1 MNLTQ
6 TVKYVF
12 ILLSF
17 LTALSVQAETKK
29 LYGVEG
35 PKLTYRPL
43 SNVAQTYQVKGE
55 VYTTKTHQNAK
66 NYSKQGIASYYHHKF
81 NGRPTSSGEPYNSTL
96 YTAAHKTLPLNS
108 YVVVTNMYNQRKVIV
123 RINDRGPFSK
133 DRIIDLSHAA
143 AKEIGIIGSG
153 MGMVKI
159 EALHVDHKGDISG
172 AGISTLA
179 KTSSNEE
186 GLKRLQMDMVN
197 IDTEALQQ
205 VKVPVVRDEKYEVR
219 MINLTSK
226 KYAEE
231 IINKLALNNI
241 KAEIAANGKKYN
253 IHLGPLNSKAQ
264 VTDLKAQL
272 KRLNHSEPLVV
283 YSYNK

>member
-1 MNLTQ
+1 MNLKQ

-12 ILLSF
+12 ILFSF

-29 LYGVEG
+29 LYGIEG
-35 PKLTYRPL
+35 PKLTHRPL
-43 SNVAQTYQVKGE
+43 SNTTQTYQVKGE
-55 VYTTKTHQNAK
+55 VYTTRTHQDAK
-66 NYSKQGIASYYHHKF
+66 DYSKEGIASYYHNKF
-81 NGRPTSSGEPYNSTL
+81 NGRRTSSGELYNSTL

-108 YVVVTNMYNQRKVIV
+108 YAVVTNMNNQRKVIV

-159 EALHVDHKGDISG
+159 EALHVDSKGEFSG
-172 AGISTLA
+172 AGASTLV
-179 KTSSNEE
+179 KTSNNEE
-186 GLKRLQMDMVN
+186 GLKRLPVDDLD
-197 IDTEALQQ
+197 IDTEALQN
-205 VKVPVVRDEKYEVR
+205 VKVPHIQDESYELR
-219 MINLTSK
+219 MINLASK
-226 KYAEE
+226 KHAEE
-231 IINKLALNNI
+231 VINQLALKNI
-241 KAEIAANGKKYN
+241 KAEIAANGQKYN

-264 VTDLKAQL
+264 VADLKTQL

>member
-1 MNLTQ
+1 MNLKQ

-12 ILLSF
+12 ILFSF

-43 SNVAQTYQVKGE
+43 SNATQTYQVKGE
-55 VYTTKTHQNAK
+55 VYTTRTHQDAK
-66 NYSKQGIASYYHHKF
+66 DYSKEGIASYYHSKF
-81 NGRPTSSGEPYNSTL
+81 NGRRTSSGELYNSTL

-108 YVVVTNMYNQRKVIV
+108 YAVVTNMNNQRKVIV

-133 DRIIDLSHAA
+133 GRIIDLSHAA
-143 AKEIGIIGSG
+143 AKEIGIIGNG

-159 EALHVDHKGDISG
+159 EALHVDSKGELSG
-172 AGISTLA
+172 AGASTLV
-179 KTSSNEE
+179 KTSNNEE
-186 GLKRLQMDMVN
+186 GLKRLPVDDLD
-197 IDTEALQQ
+197 IDKEALQN
-205 VKVPVVRDEKYEVR
+205 VKVPHIQDESYELR
-219 MINLTSK
+219 MINLASK
-226 KYAEE
+226 KHAEE
-231 IINKLALNNI
+231 VINQLALKNI
-241 KAEIAANGKKYN
+241 KAEIAANGQKYN

-264 VTDLKAQL
+264 VADLKTQL